1 MNSILQVLYFIRIL
15 RQNIVNYDKEG
26 KVIKALR
33 QVMLS
38 LMDGPA
44 SHGGPADAEE
54 LIGAYG
60 RFAEYP
66 RRQQDTQ

>member
-1 MNSILQVLYFIRIL
+1 MNSILQVLHFIRIL
-15 RQNIVNYDKEG
+15 RQNVVNYEKDG

-33 QVMLS
+33 QVILS

-44 SHGGPADAEE
+44 SNSGSADAEE
-54 LIGAYG
+54 LIRAYG
-60 RFAEYP
+60 RFADYP